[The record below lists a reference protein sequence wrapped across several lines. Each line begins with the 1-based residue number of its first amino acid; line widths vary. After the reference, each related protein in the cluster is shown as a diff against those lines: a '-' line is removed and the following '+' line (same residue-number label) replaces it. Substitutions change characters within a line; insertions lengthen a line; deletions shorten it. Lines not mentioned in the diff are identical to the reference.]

1 MNMALAKFAIAALIS
16 GTASFGDGGQGWL
29 TILFPERGVEIRV
42 TYDDRDGNGYLS
54 FNAPNPRYRD
64 VLTGASIVRGPEL
77 KRGQLQKSR

>member
-1 MNMALAKFAIAALIS
+1 MGMLLARIAVAALMAHTAIVS
-16 GTASFGDGGQGWL
+16 GAGQGWL

-42 TYDDRDGNGYLS
+42 TYDDRDGNGYLN

-64 VLTGASIVRGPEL
+64 VLTGASIVRGPEQ